1 MWARHNFDKYVRV
14 LLKQWPI
21 FGSLITWDVNERS
34 IRLNEIYHAV
44 IYKVKCYRMLAL
56 FVCRTSC
63 TLSKASTILQNVMFE
78 LVSANC
84 TVKLLTHFWDV
95 FPWI

>member
-44 IYKVKCYRMLAL
+44 IYKVKCYRMLAFL
-56 FVCRTSC
+56 YAGLLARCQKPVYNLTKLYFLTSF
-63 TLSKASTILQNVMFE
+63 S
-78 LVSANC
+78 
-84 TVKLLTHFWDV
+84 
-95 FPWI
+95 